1 VNTRRRWILAIA
13 AASVLVAAMDT
24 YVIVLALPAIM
35 SDIGIGIDQLQAA
48 TPIVSGFLL
57 GYVVVMPLLGRLSD
71 LYGRRPLLLLCLAV
85 FAGGSLVTASASD
98 LGSVVAGRAL
108 QGLGGGGLVPVT
120 LALVADLWPPARR
133 SVPLGVIG
141 GVQELGSVLGPLYG
155 GLILTVASWQTIF
168 WLNIPIAAALALGL
182 YAASRP
188 AAIRMAP
195 ARGGDG
201 GDPGSGFKPDYS
213 ASAGIPA
220 VPSSY
225 SRLDR
230 VSVVLAAIALLAGA
244 LSIASPAVLR
254 DNVTFGLAYT
264 ALGGMVWLT
273 PIALVAAV
281 AAAALI
287 AWEARAHRSTR
298 ELVAVR
304 RLPSMAAAVDW
315 PGAALLGIALST
327 IIVSFSAEDPTTGAI
342 SSAALWLLPLGAVA
356 AACFVLRERRAR
368 DPLVAASE
376 LRSPGAY
383 GALLTNLA
391 VGAALMAAL
400 LDIPVLARSTV
411 DPNSQFGAAL
421 VLLRLLVGVPIGAV
435 AGGWISQRLGNR
447 LVAAAGMAITA
458 AAFLLMT
465 RWTATTL
472 GDPFG
477 PGWLHPSDPV
487 LVACGLGFGL
497 AIAPVNASMLVSV
510 REQMHGLASALV
522 VVARMIGML
531 VGISILTA
539 VSLHIFYTTASG
551 FPSVSALCPTSPL
564 NCPAYERDVTAAIVT
579 ELRAVFLGAGLCAG
593 LAAIAAGVLLRGRPS
608 RLVSAAP

>member
-13 AASVLVAAMDT
+13 AAGVLVAAMDT

-35 SDIGIGIDQLQAA
+35 SDVGIGIDQLQAA

-85 FAGGSLVTASASD
+85 FAGGSLVTASATD

-168 WLNIPIAAALALGL
+168 WLNIPIAALLALGL
-182 YAASRP
+182 FAVSASATEIPRRP
-188 AAIRMAP
+188 PLDGA
-195 ARGGDG
+195 G
-201 GDPGSGFKPDYS
+201 GDPT
-213 ASAGIPA
+213 
-220 VPSSY
+220 VTSSR

-230 VSVVLAAIALLAGA
+230 ISVLLAGLALLAGA
-244 LSIASPAVLR
+244 LSIAAPSVLR
-254 DNVTFGLAYT
+254 DNVTFGVAYT
-264 ALGGMVWLT
+264 AIGGMVWVT
-273 PIALVAAV
+273 PIALVAAG
-281 AAAALI
+281 AAAALV
-287 AWEARAHRSTR
+287 AWEARARRSTR
-298 ELVAVR
+298 ALVAVR
-304 RLPSMAAAVDW
+304 RLPSVARAVDW
-315 PGAALLGIALST
+315 PGAVLLGIALST

-342 SSAALWLLPLGAVA
+342 SSAAIWLLPLGAVA

-368 DPLVAASE
+368 APLIAASE

-435 AGGWISQRLGNR
+435 AGGWLCQRLGNR

-458 AAFLLMT
+458 GAFLLMT

-472 GDPFG
+472 GEPFG
-477 PGWLHPSDPV
+477 PAWLHPSDPV

-539 VSLHIFYTTASG
+539 VSLHIFYTTASA
-551 FPSVSALCPTSPL
+551 FPLPSVLCPSAPL

-579 ELRAVFLGAGLCAG
+579 ELRAVFLGAGLCAA
-593 LAAIAAGVLLRGRPS
+593 LAAIAAAVLLRGRPA
-608 RLVSAAP
+608 RLGSVTP

>member
-1 VNTRRRWILAIA
+1 VNTRRRWILSIA

-35 SDIGIGIDQLQAA
+35 ADVGIGVDQLQAA

-71 LYGRRPLLLLCLAV
+71 LYGRRPLLLLCLAI
-85 FAGGSLVTASASD
+85 FAAGSLVTASATD

-120 LALVADLWPPARR
+120 LALVADLWPPDRR
-133 SVPLGVIG
+133 GLPLGVIG

-168 WLNIPIAAALALGL
+168 WLNLPIAALLALGL
-182 YAASRP
+182 AAAGR
-188 AAIRMAP
+188 AAPRTTVP
-195 ARGGDG
+195 VARR
-201 GDPGSGFKPDYS
+201 
-213 ASAGIPA
+213 
-220 VPSSY
+220 
-225 SRLDR
+225 RLDP
-230 VSVVLAAIALLAGA
+230 VSIGLAALAIVAGC
-244 LSIASPAVLR
+244 LSIASPAPLL
-254 DNVTFGLAYT
+254 DNVTIGVAYSQ
-264 ALGGMVWLT
+264 LGGVGWLT
-273 PIALVAAV
+273 PIALVATG

-287 AWEARAHRSTR
+287 LWELRPHRSTHGLLAPR
-298 ELVAVR
+298 SLLGLG
-304 RLPSMAAAVDW
+304 RLPAVAAAVDW
-315 PGAALLGIALST
+315 PGALLLGVALST
-327 IIVSFSAEDPTTGAI
+327 IIVSFSAEDPATGAI
-342 SSAALWLLPLGAVA
+342 SSAAVWLLPLGALA
-356 AACFVLRERRAR
+356 AAAFVVRERRAR
-368 DPLVAASE
+368 RPLVAAAE
-376 LRSPGAY
+376 LRSRGAY

-400 LDIPVLARSTV
+400 LDIPVLARATV
-411 DPNSQFGAAL
+411 DPNSQLGAAL

-435 AGGWISQRLGNR
+435 AGGWLSQRLGNR
-447 LVAAAGMAITA
+447 VVAAAGMAITA
-458 AAFLLMT
+458 GAFLAMT

-487 LVACGLGFGL
+487 LIACGLGFGL
-497 AIAPVNASMLVSV
+497 AIAPVNASMLASV

-539 VSLHIFYTTASG
+539 VSLHIFYTTASA
-551 FPSVSALCPTSPL
+551 FPSPSALCPSAPL
-564 NCPAYERDVTAAIVT
+564 NCLPYERDVTAAIVT
-579 ELRAVFLGAGLCAG
+579 ELHAVFLGAGVCAG
-593 LAAIAAGVLLRGRPS
+593 LAAVLSAALLRGRPE
-608 RLVSAAP
+608 RLAPAVS